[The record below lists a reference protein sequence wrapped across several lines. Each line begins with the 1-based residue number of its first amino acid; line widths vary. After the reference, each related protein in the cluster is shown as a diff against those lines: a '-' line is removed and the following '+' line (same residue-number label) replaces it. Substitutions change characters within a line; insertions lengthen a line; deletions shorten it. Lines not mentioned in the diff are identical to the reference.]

1 MIEKVTL
8 PPQPPVAAPDP
19 RPHCFQ
25 FRPGVYTCLRRGPV
39 QYMTDLYD
47 EWWTQRTGIDEA
59 LARGGE
65 ILITGL
71 GLGLVAEAILRPPES
86 PVTRLT
92 IVEFSADVIRLVA
105 PFLEARYPGRI
116 EIIHG
121 DAFTWT
127 PPAGRTFSVGWH
139 DIWPD
144 PHTPT
149 NAAEMDRLETRH
161 GAWCDWQGFWPKAY
175 LVAMA
180 GTPAP
185 A

>member
-1 MIEKVTL
+1 M
-8 PPQPPVAAPDP
+8 AAVDP
-19 RPHCFQ
+19 RPDCFQ

-47 EWWTQRTGIDEA
+47 EWWTQRTGIAEA

-71 GLGLVAEAILRPPES
+71 GLGLVAEAILRPPAS

-92 IVEFSADVIRLVA
+92 IVEFSEDVIRLVA
-105 PFLEARYPGRI
+105 PFLQARYPGRI
-116 EIIHG
+116 EIVQG

-127 PPAGRTFSVGWH
+127 PLHGRTFSVGWH

-144 PHTPT
+144 PHTAT
-149 NAAEMDRLETRH
+149 NAAEMDRLERRH
-161 GAWCDWQGFWPKAY
+161 GIWCDWQGFWPKAY
-175 LVAMA
+175 LEAMA
-180 GTPAP
+180 DGA
-185 A
+185 